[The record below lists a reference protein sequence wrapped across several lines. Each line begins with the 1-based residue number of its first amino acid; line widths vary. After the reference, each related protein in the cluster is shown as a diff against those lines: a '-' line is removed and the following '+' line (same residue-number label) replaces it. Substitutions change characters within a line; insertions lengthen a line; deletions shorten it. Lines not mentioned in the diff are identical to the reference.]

1 MDYFTKRWRYAARRL
16 TAQFRIYEADAAIAA
31 GFRAQQIKAILRL
44 TPLTMLANTFNT
56 GLLLMMYWNTEQFQV
71 VVGWA
76 ALLSV
81 AIFFGTR
88 AWLQQHRR
96 PAPTQVSKRALKRA
110 TLHALGLALIW
121 GTLPILTFS
130 THLDSANTLLLT
142 TICTGMICA
151 GGFAL
156 ATVPQAAISYVSVLT
171 LGCEIAIFHDD
182 LTSHWDLALLL
193 ILYAFIISFAVIAS
207 AKTFGARLMAEAAA
221 EHQQQLISLLLH
233 DFEAHASDWLW
244 ELDSRGYLQSPSKKL
259 IALLGAR
266 TTSITQTPF
275 TQLFDQ
281 EYARAEYVDNNPIQQ
296 LEQHLAKRGAFR
308 ELVIPILI
316 RGERHWWQLT
326 AKPLLNN
333 KEQFIGWRGVGSDVT
348 HKRNAELEM
357 RRLANFDSLT
367 NLANR
372 HCFYMQ
378 LESLRKQ
385 NQFSPFTLFFLDLDN
400 FKNVNDSLGHGVGDL
415 VLKNVAQRLLKT
427 VRSHDLLA
435 RLGGDEFAIISQGE
449 DSAAQA
455 SQLAQRLL
463 NTFAAPC
470 IINGKNLQIACSI
483 GIALAPDHGNDTE
496 TLLKNADMALYA
508 AKFAGRNTFR
518 FYEPG
523 MEIVAQQKLHL
534 LNDMRAALEEHAA
547 TNKLLNK
554 NFSEDLV
561 WPLTPIVGQFE
572 IFYQPQIKL
581 ATQEVIGFEALVRW
595 HHPELGLISPA
606 QFIPLAEESNL
617 IIPIGTWVLV
627 EACKCAARW
636 PKRWRIAV
644 NLSAVQFR
652 EGNVIEVVR
661 WALQVS
667 RLAPERLELEI
678 TESLLIHDNIAAQE
692 TLTALRKLGVRI
704 ALDDF
709 GTGYSSLAYLRTF
722 PLNKL
727 KIDRSFVSA
736 LTQDPSAL
744 AIVNAIIQ
752 LAEALNLDTTAE
764 GIESQIE
771 ADILRKCGCS
781 DAQGFYFG
789 KPLPLQKALSH
800 VRQFE
805 RDPERGSSLDV
816 SSPQQKEP

>member
-1 MDYFTKRWRYAARRL
+1 MDYLTKRWRYLNRALSAY
-16 TAQFRIYEADAAIAA
+16 FRIYEAEPAVAA
-31 GFRAQQIKAILRL
+31 GFRAQQIGSILRL
-44 TPLTMLANTFNT
+44 TPLTMLANAVNALA
-56 GLLLMMYWNTEQFQV
+56 LLVIFFDSPSFHFVAAWS
-71 VVGWA
+71 A
-76 ALLSV
+76 ALGY
-81 AIFFGTR
+81 IIYKGTR
-88 AWLQQHRR
+88 AWLVQRNR
-96 PAPTQVSKRALKRA
+96 PAPERVSVHALTRA
-110 TLHALGLALIW
+110 TQHAAALGLIWAL
-121 GTLPILTFS
+121 LPILVFNNAD
-130 THLDSANTLLLT
+130 THLTLLL
-142 TICTGMICA
+142 ISVCVGMLCA

-156 ATVPQAAISYVSVLT
+156 STVPQAAVSYVLLVA
-171 LGCEIAIFHDD
+171 LGCEIALLKDGIAQN
-182 LTSHWDLALLL
+182 WDLAVLLL
-193 ILYAFIISFAVIAS
+193 LYSFIVCSAVLSS
-207 AKTFGARLMAEAAA
+207 AKTFGARLMAEAEAA
-221 EHQQQLISLLLH
+221 HQQQLVSLLLH
-233 DFEAHASDWLW
+233 DFESHTSDWLW
-244 ELDSRGYLQSPSKKL
+244 ELDDHGILRAPSQKL
-259 IALLGAR
+259 VALLNQRA
-266 TTSITQTPF
+266 TVLTQTLF
-275 TQLFDQ
+275 TELFDAN
-281 EYARAEYVDNNPIQQ
+281 YARSEFVENNTIAQ
-296 LEQHLAKRGAFR
+296 LEQHLQQQEPFR
-308 ELVIPILI
+308 ELVVPILI

-326 AKPLLNN
+326 AKPLFNN

-372 HCFYMQ
+372 HCFYMH
-378 LESLRKQ
+378 LDSLKKQ
-385 NQFSPFTLFFLDLDN
+385 HQFSPFTLFFLDLDN

-415 VLKNVAQRLLKT
+415 VLKNVAQRLLQT
-427 VRSHDLLA
+427 VRSNDLLA
-435 RLGGDEFAIISQGE
+435 RLGGDEFAIISPGE

-463 NTFAAPC
+463 NTFVAPC
-470 IINGKNLQIACSI
+470 VIDGKNLPIGCSI
-483 GIALAPDHGNDTE
+483 GIALAPDHGKDTE

-508 AKFAGRNTFR
+508 AKFAGKNTFR

-523 MEIVAQQKLHL
+523 MEIVAQKKLHL

-561 WPLTPIVGQFE
+561 WPQTPIVGQFE
-572 IFYQPQIKL
+572 LFFQPQITL
-581 ATQEVIGFEALVRW
+581 ATQEVIGFEALIRW

-617 IIPIGTWVLV
+617 IIPIGIWVLV
-627 EACKCAARW
+627 ESCKYAAKW
-636 PKRWRIAV
+636 PEKWRIAV

-652 EGNVIEVVR
+652 EGNVVEVVR

-667 RLAPERLELEI
+667 RLEPARLELEI
-678 TESLLIHDNIAAQE
+678 TESLLIHDNISAQQ

-736 LTQDPSAL
+736 LSQDTSAL

-752 LAEALNLDTTAE
+752 LAEALALDTTAE
-764 GIESQIE
+764 GIESQLE
-771 ADILRKCGCS
+771 ADILRTCGCS

-789 KPLPLQKALSH
+789 KPLPLHEALTQARQAPH
-800 VRQFE
+800 VAAF
-805 RDPERGSSLDV
+805 DV
-816 SSPQQKEP
+816 D

>member
-1 MDYFTKRWRYAARRL
+1 MDYFTRRWRYFGRKLA
-16 TAQFRIYEADAAIAA
+16 AQFRIYDADAAVAA

-44 TPLTMLANTFNT
+44 TPLTMLANSFNA
-56 GLLLMMYWNTEQFQV
+56 GLILLIYWNTAYFGPV
-71 VVGWA
+71 LVWSISLIGA
-76 ALLSV
+76 ILL
-81 AIFFGTR
+81 GTR
-88 AWLQQHRR
+88 AWLRQRQQ

-110 TLHALGLALIW
+110 SLHATALGIIW
-121 GTLPILTFS
+121 GVLPILAFNS
-130 THLDSANTLLLT
+130 QLDATNTLLLT

-156 ATVPQAAISYVSVLT
+156 ATIPQAAISYVCVLS
-171 LGCEIAIFHDD
+171 LGCEIALFHDHI
-182 LTSHWDLALLL
+182 TSHWSLAVLLL
-193 ILYAFIISFAVIAS
+193 LYAFIICFAVIAS

-244 ELDSRGYLQSPSKKL
+244 ELNPSGFVQAPSKKFMA
-259 IALLGAR
+259 ILGSRATNLTHTR
-266 TTSITQTPF
+266 F
-275 TQLFDQ
+275 TDLFDAD
-281 EYARAEYVDNNPIQQ
+281 YARNEFSDTNPISQ
-296 LEQHLAKRGAFR
+296 LELYLNERSAFR
-308 ELVIPILI
+308 ELVIPIFI
-316 RGERHWWQLT
+316 HDERHWWQLT
-326 AKPLLNN
+326 AKPLFNN

-348 HKRNAELEM
+348 HKYKAELEM

-372 HCFYMQ
+372 HYFYMQ
-378 LESLRKQ
+378 LEALKKQ
-385 NQFSPFTLFFLDLDN
+385 NQFDAFTLFFLDLDN

-415 VLKNVAQRLLKT
+415 VLQNIAQRLLNT
-427 VRSHDLLA
+427 VRSNDLLA
-435 RLGGDEFAIISQGE
+435 RLGGDEFAIISHGE

-455 SQLAQRLL
+455 GLLAQRLL
-463 NTFAAPC
+463 NTFVAPC
-470 IINGKNLQIACSI
+470 VINGKNLQMGCSI
-483 GIALAPDHGNDTE
+483 GIALAPDHGKDTE

-508 AKFAGRNTFR
+508 AKSAGRNTFR

-554 NFSEDLV
+554 HFSEDLV
-561 WPLTPIVGQFE
+561 WPQTPILGQFE
-572 IFYQPQIKL
+572 IFFQPQIKL
-581 ATQEVIGFEALVRW
+581 STQEVIGFEALVRW
-595 HHPELGLISPA
+595 HHPELGLVSPA
-606 QFIPLAEESNL
+606 QFIPVAEESNL

-627 EACKCAARW
+627 EACKYASKW
-636 PKRWRIAV
+636 PNNWRVAV

-652 EGNVIEVVR
+652 EGNVVDVVR

-678 TESLLIHDNIAAQE
+678 TESLLIHDNISAQE

-736 LTQDPSAL
+736 LTKDASAL

-752 LAEALNLDTTAE
+752 LAEALMLDTTAE
-764 GIESQIE
+764 GIESQLE
-771 ADILRKCGCS
+771 AEILRSCGCS

-789 KPLPLQKALSH
+789 KPLPLKSALAH

-805 RDPERGSSLDV
+805 QHHEFDRD
-816 SSPQQKEP
+816 

>member
-1 MDYFTKRWRYAARRL
+1 MDSFTKRWRHAAR
-16 TAQFRIYEADAAIAA
+16 TIAAQFRIYEADAGVAA

-44 TPLTMLANTFNT
+44 TPLTMFANAFNT
-56 GLLLMMYWNTEQFQV
+56 CVLLLMYWNTPYFHAV
-71 VVGWA
+71 FSWSI
-76 ALLSV
+76 ALII
-81 AIFFGTR
+81 AIFLGTR
-88 AWLQQHRR
+88 AWMKQHRQ
-96 PAPTQVSKRALKRA
+96 PSPVQVSRRALKRA
-110 TLHALGLALIW
+110 TLHALVLALIW
-121 GTLPILTFS
+121 GILPILTFN
-130 THLDSANTLLLT
+130 THPDTANTLLLT

-156 ATVPQAAISYVSVLT
+156 ATIPQAAISYVSVLT

-182 LTSHWDLALLL
+182 IIAHWNLGLLL
-193 ILYAFIISFAVIAS
+193 LLYAFIICFAVLAS

-233 DFEAHASDWLW
+233 DFESHASDWLW
-244 ELDSRGYLQSPSKKL
+244 ELNSAGYLHAPSKKL
-259 IALLGAR
+259 TALLGAR
-266 TTSITQTPF
+266 TLSLTQTHFP
-275 TQLFDQ
+275 QLFDM
-281 EYARAEYVDNNPIQQ
+281 EYARTEFVDNNPITQ
-296 LEQHLAKRGAFR
+296 LEHHLKHRVAFR

-326 AKPLLNN
+326 AKPLFNN
-333 KEQFIGWRGVGSDVT
+333 KEQFIGWRGVGSEVT
-348 HKRNAELEM
+348 HKYNAELEM

-378 LESLRKQ
+378 LEALKKQ
-385 NQFSPFTLFFLDLDN
+385 NQFSSFTLFFLDLDN

-415 VLKNVAQRLLKT
+415 VLKTIAQRLLKT
-427 VRSHDLLA
+427 VRSNDLLA
-435 RLGGDEFAIISQGE
+435 RLGGDEFAIISHGE

-455 SQLAQRLL
+455 SILAQRLL
-463 NTFAAPC
+463 NTFVQPC
-470 IINGKNLQIACSI
+470 AINNKNLQIGCSI
-483 GIALAPDHGNDTE
+483 GIALAPDHGRDTE

-508 AKFAGRNTFR
+508 AKSAGRNTFR

-547 TNKLLNK
+547 THKLLNK
-554 NFSEDLV
+554 HFSEDLV
-561 WPLTPIVGQFE
+561 WPQTPIVSQFE
-572 IFYQPQIKL
+572 IFFQPQIKL
-581 ATQEVIGFEALVRW
+581 ATQEIIGFEALLRW
-595 HHPELGLISPA
+595 HHPELGLIPPA

-627 EACKCAARW
+627 EACKYAAKW
-636 PKRWRIAV
+636 PQRWRIAV

-652 EGNVIEVVR
+652 EGNVVEIVR

-678 TESLLIHDNIAAQE
+678 TESLLIHDNVSAQE

-709 GTGYSSLAYLRTF
+709 GTGYSSLAYLRSF

-727 KIDRSFVSA
+727 KIDRSFVNA
-736 LTQDPSAL
+736 LTKDSSAL

-752 LAEALNLDTTAE
+752 LAEALMLDTTAE
-764 GIESQIE
+764 GIESQLE
-771 ADILRKCGCS
+771 AEILRGCGCS

-789 KPLPLQKALSH
+789 KPLPLQEALAH
-800 VRQFE
+800 ARQFE
-805 RDPERGSSLDV
+805 QHREFD
-816 SSPQQKEP
+816 

>member
-1 MDYFTKRWRYAARRL
+1 MDYFAKRWRHVVRRL
-16 TAQFRIYEADAAIAA
+16 KAQFRIYEADAGVAA

-44 TPLTMLANTFNT
+44 TPLTMLANSFNT
-56 GLLLMMYWNTEQFQV
+56 ILLLFMYWNTRYFHFIL
-71 VVGWA
+71 GWST
-76 ALLSV
+76 LLCV

-88 AWLQQHRR
+88 AWLKQHRR
-96 PAPTQVSKRALKRA
+96 PPPTQVSERAIKRA

-121 GTLPILTFS
+121 AALPILTFD
-130 THLDSANTLLLT
+130 TQLDSANTLLLT

-156 ATVPQAAISYVSVLT
+156 TTVPQAAIAYVSALT
-171 LGCEIAIFHDD
+171 IGCEIAIFHDD
-182 LTSHWDLALLL
+182 LTHHWDLALLL
-193 ILYAFIISFAVIAS
+193 ILYAFIVCSAVIAS
-207 AKTFGARLMAEAAA
+207 AKTFGARLMAEAEA

-233 DFEAHASDWLW
+233 DFESHASDWLW
-244 ELDSRGYLQSPSKKL
+244 ELNSAGHLQSPSKKL
-259 IALLGAR
+259 TTLLGTR
-266 TTSITQTPF
+266 SQNLTQVPF
-275 TQLFDQ
+275 TSLFDQ
-281 EYARAEYVDNNPIQQ
+281 DYARAEFVDNNPIHQ
-296 LEQHLAKRGAFR
+296 LEQHFFNRTAFR

-348 HKRNAELEM
+348 HKRNAEMEM

-367 NLANR
+367 GLANR
-372 HCFYMQ
+372 HYFYMQ
-378 LESLRKQ
+378 LESLRKE
-385 NQFSPFTLFFLDLDN
+385 NQFSAFTLFFLDLDN

-415 VLKNVAQRLLKT
+415 VLKNIAQRLQKT
-427 VRSHDLLA
+427 LRSNDLLA
-435 RLGGDEFAIISQGE
+435 RLGGDEFAIISHGD
-449 DSAAQA
+449 DSITQA

-463 NTFAAPC
+463 NTFIAPC
-470 IINGKNLQIACSI
+470 IINNKSLQIGCSI
-483 GIALAPDHGNDTE
+483 GIALAPDHGQDTE

-508 AKFAGRNTFR
+508 AKSAGRNTFR

-561 WPLTPIVGQFE
+561 WPLTPISGQFE
-572 IFYQPQIKL
+572 IFFQPQIKL
-581 ATQEVIGFEALVRW
+581 ASREVIGFEALIRW

-627 EACKCAARW
+627 EACKYASRW
-636 PKRWRIAV
+636 PAHWRIAI

-652 EGNVIEVVR
+652 EGNVVSIVR
-661 WALQVS
+661 WALQIS

-692 TLTALRKLGVRI
+692 TLTALRQLGVRI

-722 PLNKL
+722 PLNTL

-736 LTQDPSAL
+736 LTKDKSAL
-744 AIVNAIIQ
+744 AIVTAIIQ

-764 GIESQIE
+764 GIESQLE
-771 ADILRKCGCS
+771 ADMLQSCGCT

-789 KPLPLQKALSH
+789 KPLPLEEALA
-800 VRQFE
+800 VARQLE
-805 RDPERGSSLDV
+805 RQNHTNSGLSLH
-816 SSPQQKEP
+816 K